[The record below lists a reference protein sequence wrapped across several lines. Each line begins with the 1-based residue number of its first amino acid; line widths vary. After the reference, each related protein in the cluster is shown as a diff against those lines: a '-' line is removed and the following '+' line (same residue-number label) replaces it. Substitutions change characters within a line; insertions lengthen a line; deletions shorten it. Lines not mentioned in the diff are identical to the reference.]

1 MSEEE
6 VPLITADDFK
16 PLSSST
22 VDMTHQNTLL
32 FGPPG
37 VGKTTQAALLKAKYG
52 KTLILSGEEGL
63 SSIKDDDVEYMKF
76 SRYAAHAD
84 PAKELAAMK
93 SLSLIHI

>member
-1 MSEEE
+1 MMSEEE

-37 VGKTTQAALLKAKYG
+37 VGKTTQAALLKASMG
-52 KTLILSGEEGL
+52 
-63 SSIKDDDVEYMKF
+63 
-76 SRYAAHAD
+76 RH
-84 PAKELAAMK
+84 
-93 SLSLIHI
+93 